1 MLNTIINIVNKGS
14 DFQQLFFKR
23 ELETLSDKANW
34 NIKKLAGILLLTL
47 LALGFSLGGLKQLEK
62 RMSNPFTNWVNLP
75 ISSTVEDER
84 SKILSTFQNKIYKD
98 SFLLDN
104 ISEYAVTRKPFIN
117 MDNGKVY
124 DKKGR
129 TVESSSILL
138 EKVLESENLVKN
150 WTSSS
155 SIFDNNECGI
165 IVKRAMLD
173 DLGYSFPLSQRRIAL
188 QEDDGRAIFLDILA
202 VVEELPDRADFI
214 CHSVLYNM
222 LTTSWGNTGFI
233 EQEGT
238 FNILHAIS
246 TKEQKEA
253 ETLIQERFKEYKVR
267 KVKSE
272 PIIINE
278 QESHYYYQII
288 FHPIPAKSIDSL
300 TQFYKVLN
308 GNTDGFSDFIPY
320 YQYNCNSSFS
330 TIKRPHHMAFNFA
343 QLDQVRSFKNFMQ
356 QRFEVEV
363 DMNQVESKENFS
375 LVSNLTRLT
384 VLALILFSLLSI
396 WLFVNNLLKV
406 HLERVK
412 PNLGTFKAFGLSN
425 RFLTSAYLKIIVVF
439 ILIAT
444 LFALLIASVIAI
456 IDSLINPDTYFN
468 LFNGWILLALI
479 TLMIFSLIFS
489 RQTINRI
496 LEDTPGNLIYGR
508 G

>member
-1 MLNTIINIVNKGS
+1 MLNKIINKGS

-23 ELETLSDKANW
+23 ELETLSDKSNW

-84 SKILSTFQNKIYKD
+84 SEILSTFRNKIYKD
-98 SFLLDN
+98 SFSLDN

-117 MDNGKVY
+117 MENGEVY

-129 TVESSSILL
+129 TVETNSILL
-138 EKVLESENLVKN
+138 EKILEPDNLLKN
-150 WTSSS
+150 WATTNN
-155 SIFDNNECGI
+155 IFDNNHCAI
-165 IVKRAMLD
+165 IVKKTMLD
-173 DLGYSFPLSQRRIAL
+173 DLGYTYPLNQRRIAL

-214 CHSVLYNM
+214 CSSILYNM

-233 EQEGT
+233 EQQGT

-246 TKEQKEA
+246 TKEQTEV
-253 ETLIQERFKEYKVR
+253 ESLVEERFKQYKVR
-267 KVKSE
+267 KVKGES
-272 PIIINE
+272 ITLNE
-278 QESHYYYQII
+278 QEQHYYYQII
-288 FHPIPAKSIDSL
+288 FHPIPAKPIDSL
-300 TQFYKVLN
+300 AQFYNTLN
-308 GNTDGFSDFIPY
+308 GNVEGFSDFIPY
-320 YQYNCNSSFS
+320 YQYNCNASFS
-330 TIKRPHHMAFNFA
+330 TIKRPHHMAFNFN
-343 QLDQVRSFKNFMQ
+343 QLGQVRNFKDFMQ
-356 QRFEVEV
+356 NRFEVEV

-425 RFLTSAYLKIIVVF
+425 QFLTTAYLKIIIVF

-444 LFALLIASVIAI
+444 FFSMLIASIVAFL
-456 IDSLINPDTYFN
+456 DKLINPDTYFN
-468 LFNGWILLALI
+468 LFNGWILLALVI
-479 TLMIFSLIFS
+479 LIVFSLLFS
-489 RQTINRI
+489 RHTINRI